1 MGPRFVNID
10 RDTPMLLPVD
20 VQDWVGPD
28 HLVRF
33 MVDAVETLDLGA
45 AKVNDRGSGH
55 PQYPPSMMCSL
66 LIYSYATGTFSSRQ
80 IERATHEDIPTR
92 FLCGNTHPDHD
103 TLCTFRRENRALFEQ
118 SFRQV
123 LQMAQQMKMLKLGQI
138 TIAHDGTKV
147 QANASKHSAVS
158 YQRAGEMIEQLGAEI
173 KQLLAKAEQADATPL
188 AEGLSIPEEITR
200 REARKAQLQK
210 ARQEIEKRAQERAR
224 AEQPEYEKKRA
235 DREAKRQRGQKPGGT
250 EPKAPSATP
259 EPKDQYNFTDPE
271 SRIMKAGSGQHFEQ
285 AYNAQASVEV
295 ESRLIVGQSLS
306 DQPNDKQQL
315 VAAVETVRQ
324 TAGSVS
330 AVLADSGDYSQQAV
344 ETIEQHDPRESS
356 GTIVYAAVEKTGHHR
371 TVEDLER
378 KEDPPAPSAEAGSK
392 EIMQHRLKTK
402 AGKALYHLRKQTVE
416 PVFGIIKQTMG
427 FRRFSLRGKAKAA
440 LEWTLVTLSYNLRR
454 IYSVQQRTHA
464 PLPLNSAETKAR
476 AHGLAAGLNPKWLS
490 PQTLNVPSLLRT
502 LAVALHRRLLPTT

>member
-1 MGPRFVNID
+1 
-10 RDTPMLLPVD
+10 
-20 VQDWVGPD
+20 
-28 HLVRF
+28 
-33 MVDAVETLDLGA
+33 
-45 AKVNDRGSGH
+45 
-55 PQYPPSMMCSL
+55 
-66 LIYSYATGTFSSRQ
+66 
-80 IERATHEDIPTR
+80 
-92 FLCGNTHPDHD
+92 
-103 TLCTFRRENRALFEQ
+103 
-118 SFRQV
+118 
-123 LQMAQQMKMLKLGQI
+123 MAQQMKMLKLGQI

-147 QANASKHSAVS
+147 QANASKHSAV
-158 YQRAGEMIEQLGAEI
+158 
-173 KQLLAKAEQADATPL
+173 
-188 AEGLSIPEEITR
+188 
-200 REARKAQLQK
+200 
-210 ARQEIEKRAQERAR
+210 
-224 AEQPEYEKKRA
+224 
-235 DREAKRQRGQKPGGT
+235 
-250 EPKAPSATP
+250 
-259 EPKDQYNFTDPE
+259 
-271 SRIMKAGSGQHFEQ
+271 
-285 AYNAQASVEV
+285 
-295 ESRLIVGQSLS
+295 
-306 DQPNDKQQL
+306 
-315 VAAVETVRQ
+315 
-324 TAGSVS
+324 
-330 AVLADSGDYSQQAV
+330 LADSGYYSQQAV

-490 PQTLNVPSLLRT
+490 PQTLNVPSLPRT